1 MTFGLFQAGPLQQ
14 DSGDLSERW
23 GQDGSVIVNVA
34 NGASN
39 SVTIY
44 TVTAGKTF
52 YVKTIFMSSQTAGA
66 SLAYLRDGGSG
77 GTIKFAHTFKEQYTG
92 LPGTIE
98 VPLAFTTDVYLD
110 GSGDE
115 FLYTLVGWE
124 E

>member
-44 TVTAGKTF
+44 TVTAGKTL
-52 YVKTIFMSSQTAGA
+52 YVKTVFMNRLSAGA
-66 SLAYLRDGGSG
+66 SRAYLRDGGSG
-77 GTIKFAHTFKEQYTG
+77 GTIKFSYQFKEQYDG
-92 LPGTIE
+92 LPSTVE

>member
-23 GQDGSVIVNVA
+23 GQDGSVLVNVA
-34 NGASN
+34 GGSASA
-39 SVTIY
+39 TIY
-44 TVTAGKTF
+44 TVTAGKTL
-52 YVKTIFMSSQTAGA
+52 YVKTIFMSSQSSGVT
-66 SLAYLRDGGSG
+66 LAYLRDGGSG
-77 GTIKFAHTFKEQYTG
+77 GTIKFAHTFKNQYTG

-115 FLYTLVGWE
+115 FGYTLIGWE